1 MLLGSVDPVD
11 AALLIAAGASAGVA
25 ASGPLTRAL
34 AGAGGSSTE
43 LSEIYV
49 RPGKGSFG
57 VGLIT
62 IRPVPAGT
70 PIIQDC
76 APKFTKVVQQ
86 RDLLSLPKE
95 VRLTVHEL
103 FDCLDDPAG
112 TVAVPTEYE
121 QAIPLIS
128 FINHS
133 TRPNCEYDPEYH
145 AIGFSHQVGVSCLL
159 AAEQCVPECV
169 PEACRRVCPECVPGK
184 GLYITLV
191 LRRGSAGAALSAAQP
206 RLEQL
211 S

>member
-1 MLLGSVDPVD
+1 MGCLSRRATSWILYSS
-11 AALLIAAGASAGVA
+11 IVA
-25 ASGPLTRAL
+25 AKPLTAKRL
-34 AGAGGSSTE
+34 FTF
-43 LSEIYV
+43 L
-49 RPGKGSFG
+49 
-57 VGLIT
+57 
-62 IRPVPAGT
+62 PAGT

-145 AIGFSHQVGVSCLL
+145 AIYSLRDLRAGEEATVNYFEYQTEESFTYRSAKAGFKS
-159 AAEQCVPECV
+159 
-169 PEACRRVCPECVPGK
+169 EAIEREVYE
-184 GLYITLV
+184 
-191 LRRGSAGAALSAAQP
+191 ALQ
-206 RLEQL
+206 
-211 S
+211 

>member
-1 MLLGSVDPVD
+1 MSRGLGDVYK
-11 AALLIAAGASAGVA
+11 
-25 ASGPLTRAL
+25 RQ
-34 AGAGGSSTE
+34 
-43 LSEIYV
+43 IYV

-145 AIGFSHQVGVSCLL
+145 AIYSLRDLRAGEEATVNYFEYQTEESFTYRSAKAGFKS
-159 AAEQCVPECV
+159 
-169 PEACRRVCPECVPGK
+169 EAIEREVYE
-184 GLYITLV
+184 
-191 LRRGSAGAALSAAQP
+191 ALQ
-206 RLEQL
+206 
-211 S
+211 

>member
-1 MLLGSVDPVD
+1 MLLGTVDPVD
-11 AALLIAAGASAGVA
+11 AALLIAAGATAGVA

-34 AGAGGSSTE
+34 AGAGGASTE

-145 AIGFSHQVGVSCLL
+145 AIYSLRDLRAGEEATVNYFEYQTEESFTYRSAKAGFKS
-159 AAEQCVPECV
+159 
-169 PEACRRVCPECVPGK
+169 EAIEREVYE
-184 GLYITLV
+184 
-191 LRRGSAGAALSAAQP
+191 ALQ
-206 RLEQL
+206 
-211 S
+211 